1 MKAGDLIEK
10 INLIS
15 YDILKGMR
23 YVHKIS
29 TNPTSPFFQPVLPR
43 FIELFV
49 VALDHSKSSFTG
61 FSVVDPFS
69 GQHLQNDQSSVTLCC
84 HPEVFGHVSCRA
96 AGFQGW
102 HQWWEVWEAGQGEGA
117 RSASFINLV
126 ADSAQ

>member
-96 AGFQGW
+96 AGFQG
-102 HQWWEVWEAGQGEGA
+102 
-117 RSASFINLV
+117 
-126 ADSAQ
+126 